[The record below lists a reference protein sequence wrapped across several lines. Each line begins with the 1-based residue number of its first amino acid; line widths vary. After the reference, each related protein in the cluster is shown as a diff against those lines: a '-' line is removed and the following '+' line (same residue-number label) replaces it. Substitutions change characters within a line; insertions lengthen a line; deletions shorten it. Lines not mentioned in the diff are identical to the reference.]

1 VKRGYDNKGDRVMS
15 RVFGGAR
22 VKVGRG
28 RGDDDD
34 ENASTMTT
42 MRDDDDSSM
51 REEQMRRDMKIGD
64 AGNAMR

>member
-1 VKRGYDNKGDRVMS
+1 MERGYDNKRDKVMS
-15 RVFGGAR
+15 RVFGRAR
-22 VKVGRG
+22 IKVGRG
-28 RGDDDD
+28 RGDDD

-51 REEQMRRDMKIGD
+51 REEQMRRDMKNGD